1 METSRGRFCSY
12 SLGGA
17 GAGCCVLLLHG
28 GGYSALTWSLL
39 AKELGALA
47 DCALVAVDLR
57 GHGETE
63 VLDPICNCCNIV
75 TLGRVNFCQTSKH
88 VG

>member
-39 AKELGALA
+39 ARELGALT

-63 VLDPICNCCNIV
+63 VMDLICNSSCNICNSCHV
-75 TLGRVNFCQTSKH
+75 RVP
-88 VG
+88 GGG